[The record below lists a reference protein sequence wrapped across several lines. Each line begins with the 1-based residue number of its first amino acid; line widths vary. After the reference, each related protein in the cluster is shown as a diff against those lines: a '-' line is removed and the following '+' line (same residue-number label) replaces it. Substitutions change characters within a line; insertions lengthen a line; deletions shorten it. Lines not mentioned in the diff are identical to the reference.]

1 MQLDAVLGLD
11 YVLNES
17 EQITPATAYSEVTR
31 RRPIERGMISV
42 GKNTDFNY
50 SANLRATYQRL
61 FAEKHDFSISANTDY
76 YYSQGACSR

>member
-17 EQITPATAYSEVTR
+17 EQVTPATAYSEVTR

-76 YYSQGACSR
+76 YYSEAVCSR